1 MFHISI
7 FQILGNTKVE
17 FFIKFCGNSMK
28 LGFATTAIF
37 RILHRKYSGGYER
50 KKIRPTGCS
59 GGLLPIDW
67 SG

>member
-1 MFHISI
+1 
-7 FQILGNTKVE
+7 
-17 FFIKFCGNSMK
+17 MK